1 MKKNSKKG
9 LSYTK
14 EVMKY
19 FKEPKNMGEMEK
31 PDAEGERISAVC
43 GDFLKIMLK
52 IKDNKIKDIKFQTYG
67 CAASVASS
75 SVLTELVKGKTI
87 SEAKK
92 ITNKDVLNSLGGLPL
107 VKLHCSDLALG
118 ALKEAIKNWERK
130 NSKRKQ

>member
-1 MKKNSKKG
+1 MKKNISKG
-9 LSYTK
+9 LNYTK

-19 FKEPKNMGEMEK
+19 FKNPKNMGEMKK
-31 PDAEGERISAVC
+31 PDAEGSIESSFC
-43 GDFLKIMLK
+43 GDLSRVMLR
-52 IKDNKIKDIKFQTYG
+52 IQGNKISDIKFQTYG

-92 ITNKDVLNSLGGLPL
+92 VSNSDIIKVLKGLPSI
-107 VKLHCSDLALG
+107 KLHCADLSLG

-130 NSKRKQ
+130 NSKRK

>member
-1 MKKNSKKG
+1 MKKNNSKG
-9 LSYTK
+9 LNYTK
-14 EVMKY
+14 EVMNY
-19 FKEPKNMGEMEK
+19 FKNPKNMGEMKK
-31 PDAEGERISAVC
+31 PDARGEIISPIC

-52 IKDNKIKDIKFQTYG
+52 IKNNKISDIKFQTYG

-92 ITNKDVLNSLGGLPL
+92 ITNKDVLKVLDGLPFI
-107 VKLHCSDLALG
+107 KLHCADLSLG

-130 NSKRKQ
+130 SSKRK